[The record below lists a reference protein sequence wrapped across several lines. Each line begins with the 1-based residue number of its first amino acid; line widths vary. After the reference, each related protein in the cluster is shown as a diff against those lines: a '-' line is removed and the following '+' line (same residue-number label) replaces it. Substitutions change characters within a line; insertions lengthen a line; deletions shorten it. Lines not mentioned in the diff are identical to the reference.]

1 MFVFGICLWMIGFVS
16 GLLSDRV
23 PPVQT
28 VTAVC
33 TGHGSG
39 GHAAAA
45 GLVRSFRRHEKHK
58 HCALCIKSRLEPSK
72 WAVRKKEKVETWT
85 LVCLYETRST

>member
-1 MFVFGICLWMIGFVS
+1 MVGIGSSSLGCLDVCFRHLFMDVWFGFVS

-33 TGHGSG
+33 AGHGSG

-45 GLVRSFRRHEKHK
+45 GLVRS
-58 HCALCIKSRLEPSK
+58 
-72 WAVRKKEKVETWT
+72 V
-85 LVCLYETRST
+85 

>member
-1 MFVFGICLWMIGFVS
+1 MVGIGSSSLRCLDVCFHLFMDVWIGFVS

-33 TGHGSG
+33 AGHGSG

-45 GLVRSFRRHEKHK
+45 GLVRS
-58 HCALCIKSRLEPSK
+58 A
-72 WAVRKKEKVETWT
+72 
-85 LVCLYETRST
+85 